1 MHNYIFGL
9 LFSKWFK
16 SKGGISGYLAVAQ
29 INRELQYE
37 RVDCYCQGTCIKS
50 SKKNI
55 SFYFFIFF
63 IRD

>member
-29 INRELQYE
+29 INRELLYE
-37 RVDCYCQGTCIKS
+37 RVGCHCQGTCIKS
-50 SKKNI
+50 S
-55 SFYFFIFF
+55 
-63 IRD
+63 